1 MTTDYADRAR
11 PDHRAPER
19 SSIAQHGHLDK
30 PGGSSR
36 SRSERPARTEVG
48 SSSLLLSRL
57 SGRVAMASGP
67 VTRRVPRVSGLARHP
82 ALWRMVGTVRAALAV
97 RPSVRFVVGELRGGL
112 RRYRTR
118 TGSVVMVRHRSRDVA
133 LINEIFGHLHA
144 YEPPPELQGDLA
156 GPLQILDLGG
166 NIGMFGVFALERWA
180 VQRIRS
186 VEPDPANASVLA
198 AVIAANRAEDRWTL
212 TRAAASNR
220 PGTMRFLSGRLTESR
235 QALEHEPGIEV
246 DAIDTFAMAGHVDL
260 LKIDI
265 GAASGRS

>member
-1 MTTDYADRAR
+1 
-11 PDHRAPER
+11 
-19 SSIAQHGHLDK
+19 
-30 PGGSSR
+30 
-36 SRSERPARTEVG
+36 
-48 SSSLLLSRL
+48 
-57 SGRVAMASGP
+57 
-67 VTRRVPRVSGLARHP
+67 
-82 ALWRMVGTVRAALAV
+82 MVGTVRAALAV

-265 GAASGRS
+265 ESGEWAILTDPRLRSLQARVLVMEWHWLGAPGPDPHRAACELLADAGYELVADRPDPVAGATGLLWACRT